1 MYNKVEDYLKD
12 DAFIMYVLGDE
23 SAFKAEFINENIK
36 SKQAFEEAKSILLA
50 SGAVIVSF
58 YLSHSQQLKHLIFAT
73 LFLHITFSSFRFF

>member
-50 SGAVIVSF
+50 SGDVIVDFDRSE
-58 YLSHSQQLKHLIFAT
+58 SEQLKHRIFDT
-73 LFLHITFSSFRFF
+73 LDLNIKC